1 MYEEK
6 VPKLGKEDA
15 HNLEKWRTN
24 QTSQIHLYPTI
35 LLLIAACTH
44 LRQESQVSHKET
56 VEMTLHVDEKNPLK
70 EPLMTEELP

>member
-1 MYEEK
+1 M
-6 VPKLGKEDA
+6 
-15 HNLEKWRTN
+15 
-24 QTSQIHLYPTI
+24 SQIHLYPTI

>member
-6 VPKLGKEDA
+6 VLKLWKEDA

-24 QTSQIHLYPTI
+24 RTSQIHLYPTI

-44 LRQESQVSHKET
+44 LRRESQVSHKET
-56 VEMTLHVDEKNPLK
+56 VEMTLHFDKKNPLK